1 MKILEKGVFSNKEI
15 ADWFGISPVTFSRT
29 KEERLKILKDFAD
42 YEITSTGKIRI
53 KHVRIPVYVKQN
65 SKTLKYY
72 LTEVPKVWTYNEP
85 ETCSRVAAKVFNPKN
100 NIKHRTGYEYTRL
113 ARNGLWGKPDKDN
126 PSCYYALAKM
136 YKHQNPPE
144 DNTYELL
151 TQEDLKI
158 HNELFDQYFKY
169 KPNATIVQ
177 DKVKNG
183 EISKEEAYDELF
195 PEDAYVEFLSALSDA
210 LQCDWV
216 VKATIVAA
224 ED

>member
-1 MKILEKGVFSNKEI
+1 
-15 ADWFGISPVTFSRT
+15 
-29 KEERLKILKDFAD
+29 
-42 YEITSTGKIRI
+42 
-53 KHVRIPVYVKQN
+53 
-65 SKTLKYY
+65 
-72 LTEVPKVWTYNEP
+72 
-85 ETCSRVAAKVFNPKN
+85 
-100 NIKHRTGYEYTRL
+100 
-113 ARNGLWGKPDKDN
+113 
-126 PSCYYALAKM
+126 M
-136 YKHQNPPE
+136 YRHQNPPE

-151 TQEDLKI
+151 THEDLKI

-195 PEDAYVEFLSALSDA
+195 PEDAYVEFLSTLSDA